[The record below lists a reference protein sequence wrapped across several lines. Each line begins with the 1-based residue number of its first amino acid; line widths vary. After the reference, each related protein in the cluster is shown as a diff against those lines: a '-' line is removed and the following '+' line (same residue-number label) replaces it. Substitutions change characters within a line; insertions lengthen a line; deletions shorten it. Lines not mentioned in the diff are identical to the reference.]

1 LLRVLDLWNYRSGLK
16 GQVAEIEK
24 DLRLPGA
31 KIAVRASVGSGRHS
45 VVKQISSSMKVAVIE
60 LPSFEDL
67 DSPLH
72 GLVQLSTHADTLS
85 GVIGA
90 ASCDFQQ
97 QTTLAAQALA
107 DRDQAVIVLMPV
119 PRSGSLGESDAPTRT
134 RIEQMVSTL
143 MSVPSLRMAVVA
155 TPETRLRSSFTRVYQ
170 LASPKIGAQNL
181 LADELPGG
189 FAPAA
194 RQLASWMSKRPDWAS
209 TPLEARLQVG
219 LIALGEPPDQ
229 VGLRLEALA
238 KKLVRQLRRWPSLG
252 VAVQRLLLARRPLP
266 AAAVVEVS
274 GVEPQWEPLLT
285 FCIGYGDEQIRV
297 PEVTRQVL
305 LEALQAKP
313 ADIEGAHASL
323 ARYHESLDGA
333 RSLRGLH
340 QDQAI
345 NWMEKV
351 HHLSLGGVACSAKW
365 IEQELAGRE
374 QFWERARYLSHRLH
388 QYRDAARIYQAC
400 IETFGNDPY
409 SSHYLAYNLE
419 RAHTGLEQIRHGYSY
434 AVESEPENP
443 WWQQRWIRFLIAH
456 GTVAEA
462 RAAWQQATSDVD
474 PDGSK
479 LRRSSWLALNMHFWV
494 ARRWLAVG
502 NLREARDVLSEVPPS
517 WLEQE
522 AELQR
527 LVEIIAAQEQAMEL
541 GESVYPVST
550 PIADRWVT
558 PRALKPKRSGLP
570 LVKWS
575 PGRVVEANGEE
586 VTVIVAPT
594 PSEAQQLTFD
604 AASWQRLAGEPAADA
619 EGFFELGEYEGG
631 EQVVRLVLDEGDR
644 SRISL
649 EEDELSAWLRA

>member
-119 PRSGSLGESDAPTRT
+119 PRSGSLGEADAPTRT

-155 TPETRLRSSFTRVYQ
+155 TPETRLRDHFTQRHQ
-170 LASPKIGAQNL
+170 LGSPKIGAPQI
-181 LADELPGG
+181 LAHQLPGD
-189 FAPAA
+189 FAAA
-194 RQLASWMSKRPDWAS
+194 AQELAGWMNQRSDRAS

-219 LIALGEPPDQ
+219 LIALGESPDR
-229 VGLRLEALA
+229 VALPLEPLA
-238 KKLVRQLRRWPSLG
+238 RKLVQQLRRRWPSLE
-252 VAVQRLLLARRPLP
+252 VAVHRLLLARRALP
-266 AAAVVEVS
+266 IQAVAEVS
-274 GVEPQWEPLLT
+274 EVDVRWLPLLT
-285 FCIGYGDEQIRV
+285 SCIGYGDEYVRV

-305 LEALQAKP
+305 LDALKAGP
-313 ADIEGAHASL
+313 AEIEGAHASL

-333 RSLRGLH
+333 SSLRQLP
-340 QDQAI
+340 QNQAI
-345 NWMEKV
+345 NWLEKV
-351 HHLSLGGVACSAKW
+351 HHLALGGVACAAKW
-365 IEQELAGRE
+365 SEQEPAGRE
-374 QFWERARYLSHRLH
+374 QMWERARYLSQQH
-388 QYRDAARIYQAC
+388 QYQEAASLYRAS
-400 IETFGNDPY
+400 IERFGNDVY

-419 RAHTGLEQIRHGYSY
+419 RAHVDLEQIRLGYAY
-434 AVESEPENP
+434 AAENDSENP
-443 WWQQRWIRFLIAH
+443 WWQQRWVRFLIAH
-456 GTVAEA
+456 GTLDEA
-462 RAAWQQATSDVD
+462 RAAWRCAINAID
-474 PDGSK
+474 PDGAK
-479 LRRSSWLALNMHFWV
+479 LRRSPWLALNLHFWV
-494 ARRWLAVG
+494 ARRWLAAG
-502 NLREARDVLSEVPPS
+502 CLGEAREVMSEVPLH

-522 AELQR
+522 NELR
-527 LVEIIAAQEQAMEL
+527 TLIETITAQEQSMVL
-541 GESVYPVST
+541 GESVYPTNV
-550 PIADRWVT
+550 PVADRWNV
-558 PRALKPKRSGLP
+558 PKALKQKRAGHL
-570 LVKWS
+570 LMMWA
-575 PGRVVEANGEE
+575 PGRVVAANAEG

-594 PSEAQQLTFD
+594 PTEAQQLTFD
-604 AASWQRLAGEPAADA
+604 PTSWQRMAGEPAEDA
-619 EGFFELGEYEGG
+619 EGFFELGGYEGG
-631 EQVVRLVLDEGDR
+631 EQVVRPLFDDRDR
-644 SRISL
+644 SRMAL
-649 EEDELSAWLRA
+649 EEDELLAWLRA